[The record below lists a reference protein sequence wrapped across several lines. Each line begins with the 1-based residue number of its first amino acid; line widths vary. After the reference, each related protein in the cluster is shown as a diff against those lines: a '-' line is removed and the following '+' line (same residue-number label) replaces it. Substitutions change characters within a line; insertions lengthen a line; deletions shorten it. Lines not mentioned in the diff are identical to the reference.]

1 IGSARVR
8 SRNAFIWFSRYSARW
23 PAIFGNP
30 GETLSPLGPWHE
42 AHTWDAY
49 LPTSASCA
57 RRDGAMHAIV
67 IVMSEIGTITSVLIF
82 VCLVLEGFLRPF
94 DSGTRRLDAPSE
106 IEPAEQ
112 VKSVV
117 VARVPAVAVVIRGA
131 AVEFL
136 VGDEL
141 QRELDVL
148 PGQVIELGDP
158 ALAVGAVV
166 GKAGNR
172 SGCILHRIR
181 AAGRR
186 EIAHRG
192 AVGAAQ
198 VIARADPERPE
209 IVARVFEQAA
219 ERKTRVEGLALL
231 DQGALDRDDVLVAD
245 ELILAVES
253 DVAE

>member
-1 IGSARVR
+1 MGSARVR

-30 GETLSPLGPWHE
+30 GEMLSPLGPWHE

-57 RRDGAMHAIV
+57 RRDGATHAIV
-67 IVMSEIGTITSVLIF
+67 IVMSEIGTIRSVLIF

-94 DSGTRRLDAPSE
+94 DPGTWRLDAPSE

-112 VKSVV
+112 VKGVV
-117 VARVPAVAVVIRGA
+117 VARVPARAVVIRGA

-141 QRELDVL
+141 QRELYVL
-148 PGQVIELGDP
+148 PGQVVELGDP
-158 ALAVGAVV
+158 ALAVGAA
-166 GKAGNR
+166 AGGADDR
-172 SGCILHRIR
+172 SPRLILRQIR
-181 AAGRR
+181 AARRR

-198 VIARADPERPE
+198 V
-209 IVARVFEQAA
+209 VAR
-219 ERKTRVEGLALL
+219 
-231 DQGALDRDDVLVAD
+231 
-245 ELILAVES
+245 
-253 DVAE
+253 